1 MKKRLIGILSLV
13 MAVIL
18 FTFSMPVVALEDTSI
33 EEIEELRE
41 ENVKHFRMP
50 DGKYKAVVYSEPVH
64 RKDSEGNWQDIN
76 NTLVATEEDGVTNYA
91 TFDGR
96 IKFSKNIK
104 NANGRLFE
112 LSENGYK
119 ISLSLIDEKVKSS
132 SADIKNHG
140 GKRTPTIFDS
150 EEKKLEKMKEVD
162 NLTKVK
168 YNDIREDIDIEY
180 EIYSNNIK
188 ESIIV
193 NSRQSEYEY
202 SFKLKLN
209 KLTAVLNE
217 DGTVSIMDEE
227 TGRSIYSMPAP
238 FMFDDNGVLSTDV
251 YYTLTQKGKYEYEL
265 TVTASTEWINAS
277 GRKFPVTID
286 PTIETN
292 TSYGEAYVSSAN
304 PNSNYKKPS
313 DGELLVG
320 SAYRTFLKFELPNLG
335 YNAKITDA
343 ILNLKY
349 YFSSSSGSMNVGLY
363 AVPYSWNE
371 NTITWNNSVGSH
383 TTEENSV
390 TNLATEYISAGSS
403 ITETSPATTYFDMTS
418 TVQNWY
424 TNNTNNGVAI
434 KRISG
439 ATSPVVFKGYN
450 SSDYRPIIEITY
462 QVVDTVVNGTFYL
475 GNVEYGTYMQDG
487 TSGASLQVFDGDTD
501 KKWEITYLYNGYH
514 KITSADSGKAI
525 TAPTTINTSTTLS
538 AYTSSYNQ
546 MWSITKDSNGFYQL
560 SPRSQSSYLMT

>member
-119 ISLSLIDEKVKSS
+119 ISLSLIDENVKSS

-403 ITETSPATTYFDMTS
+403 ITETSPATIYFDMTS

-475 GNVEYGTYMQDG
+475 GNV
-487 TSGASLQVFDGDTD
+487 
-501 KKWEITYLYNGYH
+501 
-514 KITSADSGKAI
+514 
-525 TAPTTINTSTTLS
+525 
-538 AYTSSYNQ
+538 
-546 MWSITKDSNGFYQL
+546 
-560 SPRSQSSYLMT
+560 